1 MKTRH
6 RLIATAIVLGCTQNA
21 VAQEREQMFKLS
33 GFGTLGVAHSTE
45 DQADVTPDF
54 QSEEGVGASNSTSAR
69 LDSRVALQV
78 DATFTDDFTG
88 VLQPV
93 SEYAV
98 TASYRPEISLA
109 HVKYRFSPSFSARLG
124 RITAP
129 LYMLSEYQRVG
140 YAVPWVRPPHE
151 VYNYLLPMDG
161 IEGQYTLIAGDTV
174 VGVQAFY
181 GRIDSEKAEVTA
193 MRGIGVQVDRGASTF
208 RASHIRGRVSY
219 VTPSINQ
226 LFDTY
231 GSLPIPQL
239 VAAADRLDP
248 RGTDGSFSGMGYS
261 YDPGAWF
268 VRAEAI
274 QADYTPSLSGKTTS
288 GYVSGGIRKGAW
300 TPWVTF
306 AHVETSGLEPPG
318 ALDPIGLLNMAV
330 LSNNNSRH
338 SYTVGVRWD
347 VHDNVALKL
356 QGSRIE
362 NHAGSFGGLGN
373 VQPGFEPGRGYNL
386 ISASVDFVF

>member
-1 MKTRH
+1 
-6 RLIATAIVLGCTQNA
+6 
-21 VAQEREQMFKLS
+21 
-33 GFGTLGVAHSTE
+33 
-45 DQADVTPDF
+45 
-54 QSEEGVGASNSTSAR
+54 
-69 LDSRVALQV
+69 
-78 DATFTDDFTG
+78 
-88 VLQPV
+88 
-93 SEYAV
+93 
-98 TASYRPEISLA
+98 
-109 HVKYRFSPSFSARLG
+109 
-124 RITAP
+124 
-129 LYMLSEYQRVG
+129 
-140 YAVPWVRPPHE
+140 
-151 VYNYLLPMDG
+151 
-161 IEGQYTLIAGDTV
+161 
-174 VGVQAFY
+174 
-181 GRIDSEKAEVTA
+181 
-193 MRGIGVQVDRGASTF
+193 
-208 RASHIRGRVSY
+208 
-219 VTPSINQ
+219 
-226 LFDTY
+226 
-231 GSLPIPQL
+231 
-239 VAAADRLDP
+239 
-248 RGTDGSFSGMGYS
+248 MGYS